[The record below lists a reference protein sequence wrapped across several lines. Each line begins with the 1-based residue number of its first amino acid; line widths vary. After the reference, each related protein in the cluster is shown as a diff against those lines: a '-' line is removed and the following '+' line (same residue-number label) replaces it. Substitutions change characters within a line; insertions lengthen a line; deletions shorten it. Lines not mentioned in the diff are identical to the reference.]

1 MEPVFS
7 VKTVLQARSPKHSA
21 PPACSPPRECR
32 SKRQRTSIAMLCLQ
46 HFKDSAEW
54 HFKFLYA
61 KVFFQPGKASRILY
75 CHIFCFP
82 AEASAKDNISSE
94 STIKTRHDK
103 TKQNKDIRT
112 VSARL
117 QRGNSLWKT
126 CSSRQYFFVPT
137 SAVSDSLEIIN
148 KERKERSK
156 DSDKLWTVGRM
167 KS

>member
-1 MEPVFS
+1 MLPLPVNVDQRDKGHRLPCYASSISKTAQNDTSNFYTQRCFFSLVRQAEFSIVIFS
-7 VKTVLQARSPKHSA
+7 VFQLK
-21 PPACSPPRECR
+21 PPQKIIFPQN
-32 SKRQRTSIAMLCLQ
+32 QRLKPDT
-46 HFKDSAEW
+46 
-54 HFKFLYA
+54 
-61 KVFFQPGKASRILY
+61 
-75 CHIFCFP
+75 
-82 AEASAKDNISSE
+82 
-94 STIKTRHDK
+94 

-156 DSDKLWTVGRM
+156 DSDKL
-167 KS
+167 